1 MSLVDR
7 VKNILLQP
15 KSEWEVIAG
24 ESTTVGGL
32 FTGYAAILALLPVVG
47 GIVAMGLLG
56 ISAGGMGGLGGAGLS
71 IGLSAVV
78 AMTVIGYVVGLAVLW
93 LMSFIVNAVSPSFN
107 GKSEM
112 VQATKLMTYSSTP
125 NWVVGLV
132 SPFIPIVGSLLGI
145 GAIAYAVYLVASVK
159 VV

>member
-56 ISAGGMGGLGGAGLS
+56 ISAGGMGGLGGQGS
-71 IGLSAVV
+71 
-78 AMTVIGYVVGLAVLW
+78 
-93 LMSFIVNAVSPSFN
+93 VS
-107 GKSEM
+107 
-112 VQATKLMTYSSTP
+112 V
-125 NWVVGLV
+125 
-132 SPFIPIVGSLLGI
+132 
-145 GAIAYAVYLVASVK
+145 
-159 VV
+159 